1 MARLL
6 FFAITSLDGYIEDES
21 GDFLWATPAED
32 VHAFTN
38 DVIRSVGVHLYGRK
52 MYETMVFWETN
63 GDDDPIG
70 RDFATLWR
78 AADKVVFSRTLEAVS
93 SERTRLER
101 EYDASTVRAL
111 KKNSPTD
118 ISISGPELAALAFA
132 DDLVDDVHLL
142 LVPMVVGGGK
152 RALPAGVRTRFELV
166 DEHRFDSGFVYLKYR
181 VAPRGPW
188 G

>member
-21 GDFLWATPAED
+21 GDFTWAAPAED

-38 DVIRSVGVHLYGRK
+38 DVIRPVGVHLYGRK

-78 AADKVVFSRTLEAVS
+78 AADKVVFSRTLDAVS

-101 EYDASTVRAL
+101 EFDASTLHAM
-111 KKNSPTD
+111 KASSPTD
-118 ISISGPELAALAFA
+118 ISISGPELAAHAFA
-132 DDLVDDVHLL
+132 AGLIDDVHLL

-152 RALPAGVRTRFELV
+152 RALPAGLRARLELV
-166 DEHRFDSGFVYLKYR
+166 NEHRFASGFVYLKYQ
-181 VAPRGPW
+181 VAAKGA
-188 G
+188 